1 MTPQLSIVIPTYK
14 RPGLLR
20 ACLAALAEQTVSLMT
35 FEVIVVDDGNDPP
48 TALAARQMAQQTGLT
63 VRYLAQ
69 PERRGPAAARN
80 RGWRVALAPLV
91 AFTDDDCL
99 PERTWLATALAQFE
113 QGAQVLTGQLVM
125 PTTAHRATRPE
136 TPTSITA
143 NLFCRRNVLEF
154 VGGFDEAF
162 DSVWREDREL
172 QFKIIRAGIG
182 ISPCPEAVV
191 IHSTPPGPWY
201 APLRDE
207 RRNRYDALLYK
218 RHPQLFREHIPL
230 QTGRVRRYYF
240 SIIALMGGA
249 IGGLLGQPQV
259 ALIGLA
265 VWSALTILLF
275 VERLPAQ
282 PTPVTLGQAL
292 LTSVATPFLSV
303 YWRLH
308 GAVTYRAWY
317 L

>member
-1 MTPQLSIVIPTYK
+1 MTPQLSIIIPTYK

-20 ACLAALAEQTVSLMT
+20 TCLAALAEQTVSLMA

-48 TALAARQMAQQTGLT
+48 TALATRQMAQQTGLT

-80 RGWRVALAPLV
+80 RGWRVALAPLI
-91 AFTDDDCL
+91 AFTDDDCQ
-99 PERTWLATALAQFE
+99 PERTWLATALARFE
-113 QGAQVLTGQLVM
+113 QGAQVLTGQVVM
-125 PTTAHRATRPE
+125 PPDRHQTKLPQN
-136 TPTSITA
+136 PDSITA
-143 NLFCRRNVLEF
+143 NLFCCRNVLDF

-172 QFKIIRAGIG
+172 QFKIIRAGIS

-191 IHSTPPGPWY
+191 VHSTPPAPWY
-201 APLRDE
+201 GPLRDE

-218 RHPQLFREHIPL
+218 RHPHLFREHMPAY
-230 QTGRVRRYYF
+230 TGRIRRYYF

-249 IGGLLGQPQV
+249 VGLLLGQPQV

-275 VERLPAQ
+275 VERMPSQL
-282 PTPVTLGQAL
+282 TPVALGQTL

>member
-1 MTPQLSIVIPTYK
+1 MTPQFSIIIPTYQ
-14 RPGLLR
+14 RPNQLR

-35 FEVIVVDDGNDPP
+35 FEVIVVDDGDDPP

-80 RGWRVALAPLV
+80 RGWRVALAPLI

-99 PERTWLATALAQFE
+99 PERTWLATALAHFNQD
-113 QGAQVLTGQLVM
+113 AQVLTGLVNT
-125 PTTAHRATRPE
+125 PTVERRAGLPE
-136 TPTSITA
+136 TSGSITA
-143 NLFCRRNVLEF
+143 NLFCRRNVLDF

-162 DSVWREDREL
+162 DSAWREDREL

-182 ISPCPEAVV
+182 ISACPDAVV
-191 IHSTPPGPWY
+191 VHSTPPGPWY

-218 RHPQLFREHIPL
+218 RHPQLFREHIP
-230 QTGRVRRYYF
+230 TYTARVRRYYF

-249 IGGLLGQPQV
+249 VGLLIGQPQV
-259 ALIGLA
+259 GLIGLA
-265 VWSALTILLF
+265 VWSALTLLLF
-275 VERLPAQ
+275 MERLPAQ
-282 PTPVTLGQAL
+282 PTPMALGQTL

-303 YWRLH
+303 YWRLQ

>member
-1 MTPQLSIVIPTYK
+1 MTPHLSIVIPTYM

-20 ACLAALAEQTVSLMT
+20 NCLAALAEQTVSLLT

-48 TALAARQMAQQTGLT
+48 TALATRQMAQQTGLT

-80 RGWRVALAPLV
+80 RGWRVALAPLI
-91 AFTDDDCL
+91 AFTDDDCQ
-99 PERTWLATALAQFE
+99 PERTWLATALARFE
-113 QGAQVLTGQLVM
+113 QGAQVLTGSLVV
-125 PTTAHRATRPE
+125 RADQHQSRLRHNPD
-136 TPTSITA
+136 SITA
-143 NLFCRRNVLEF
+143 NLFCRRNVLDF

-162 DSVWREDREL
+162 DSAWREDREL
-172 QFKIIRAGIG
+172 QFKIMRAGIS

-191 IHSTPPGPWY
+191 VHATPPGPWY

-218 RHPQLFREHIPL
+218 RHPQLFREHIPI
-230 QTGRVRRYYF
+230 QTGRIRRYYF
-240 SIIALMGGA
+240 SIIALMGGV
-249 IGGLLGQPQV
+249 IGGLLGQPSV

-275 VERLPAQ
+275 IERLPAQ
-282 PTPVTLGQAL
+282 PTPVAFGQTL